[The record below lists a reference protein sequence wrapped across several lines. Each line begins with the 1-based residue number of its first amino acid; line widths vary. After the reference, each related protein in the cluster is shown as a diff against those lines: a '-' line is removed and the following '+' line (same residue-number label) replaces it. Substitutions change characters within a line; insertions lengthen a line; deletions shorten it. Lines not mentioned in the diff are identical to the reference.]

1 MASNK
6 RKKSPE
12 APAKNTCTTEHLGG
26 KTNGPSVRHA
36 FETHYVAAKEACDVF
51 DAVDVQ
57 TAHGMREVAEAIAE
71 DMQGDWQVVKSN
83 AKVPGYP
90 RQVAIECEGVQIGI
104 YAKKGAGVK
113 AQIIAIGSVADQ
125 FVGKTFAK
133 DGMWGQVIAAR
144 QAVLDARA
152 EAKAKPKAS
161 AKTRKATSKAKA
173 DAVAE
178 VAKDAPAVSMDDLRE
193 FKALFPDA
201 SFAEAREFFGA

>member
-152 EAKAKPKAS
+152 EAKA
-161 AKTRKATSKAKA
+161 

>member
-6 RKKSPE
+6 RKKSP
-12 APAKNTCTTEHLGG
+12 AKNTCTTGHLGG
-26 KTNGPSVRHA
+26 KTNGPSVKHA
-36 FETHYVAAKEACDVF
+36 FETHYVAAKEACEVF

-57 TAHGMREVAEAIAE
+57 TANGMREVAEKIAKK
-71 DMQGDWQVVKSN
+71 MQGDWEVVKSN
-83 AKVPGYP
+83 AKVTGYP

-152 EAKAKPKAS
+152 EAKAAKAS

-201 SFAEAREFFGA
+201 SFADAREFFGA

>member
-12 APAKNTCTTEHLGG
+12 APANITCTKEHLGG
-26 KTNGPSVRHA
+26 KANGPSVKHA
-36 FETHYVAAKEACDVF
+36 FETHYVAAKEACGVF
-51 DAVDVQ
+51 DAVNVQ
-57 TAHGMREVAEAIAE
+57 TAKGMLGVAEAIAE

-83 AKVPGYP
+83 AKVTGYP
-90 RQVAIECEGVQIGI
+90 RQVAIECEGVKLGI
-104 YAKKGAGVK
+104 YAEKGPGVRCMH
-113 AQIIAIGSVADQ
+113 IAIGSVADQ

-152 EAKAKPKAS
+152 KAKAKPKAS

-173 DAVAE
+173 DAVA
-178 VAKDAPAVSMDDLRE
+178 KGSDAERMANLRE
-193 FKALFPDA
+193 ILAMFPDA
-201 SFAEAREFFGA
+201 TLAEAMSLLNA